1 MLNKERYQTIR
12 CKNAKVNLLTNLIIE
27 KILIKR
33 LRIEYKNELLL
44 ISTILKNK
52 LTNIDFEEVWSNKK
66 ESRNNKVCKL
76 NWIDSLIL

>member
-33 LRIEYKNELLL
+33 LRIEYKKELLL

-66 ESRNNKVCKL
+66 ESRNNKV
-76 NWIDSLIL
+76 W